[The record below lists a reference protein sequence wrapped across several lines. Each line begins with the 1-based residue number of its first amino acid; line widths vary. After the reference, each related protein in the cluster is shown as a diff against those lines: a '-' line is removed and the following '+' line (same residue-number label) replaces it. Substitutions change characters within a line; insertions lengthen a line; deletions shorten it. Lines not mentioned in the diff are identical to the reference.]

1 MLAMSERVRP
11 CSARICWRSFGR
23 WTRTRPSSTR
33 TSIPS
38 GSGRSRVPFGPFT
51 TTWPLFRDTSTP
63 LGRGIGSFPIRDM
76 VCLPD
81 VTDDFTAHVLAAGLA
96 VRHQAA
102 AGAQDGDSHPVL
114 NSRYSTGR
122 CVNAQPRLADP
133 LELLEHRLP
142 LGA

>member
-1 MLAMSERVRP
+1 MVRCGKP
-11 CSARICWRSFGR
+11 RGGFPH
-23 WTRTRPSSTR
+23 RTILQPSH
-33 TSIPS
+33 
-38 GSGRSRVPFGPFT
+38 
-51 TTWPLFRDTSTP
+51 
-63 LGRGIGSFPIRDM
+63 
-76 VCLPD
+76 LPNIA
-81 VTDDFTAHVLAAGLA
+81 DDFAAGMLPPGLA

-142 LGA
+142 LRPVLQEDADDALLVVLYELIAPDELFLRQDLDDLQL